1 MELNETE
8 TMPNQTFLM
17 LCQCSVTTAGVE
29 ELKTLGKLLVDLASC
44 LVLHLDL
51 TTFCKLILL
60 SEN

>member
-1 MELNETE
+1 
-8 TMPNQTFLM
+8 M
-17 LCQCSVTTAGVE
+17 LCQCSVTTAVVE

-44 LVLHLDL
+44 LVLHLNL